1 VLQLPVLLTLVLAI
15 LSLASFLFVVEHI
28 GKELRPVT
36 VVTKVAREGLA
47 VIRNTYPLLLSPDA
61 LPPRTGS
68 AFLPRKNAGRWVNHQ
83 GRARVI
89 LAFNVRGLVDLAKRN
104 ECLIELVPQIGD
116 FVGAGSPLFRIY
128 GGGSGVRDRELIASV
143 ALGAERTMEQDPA
156 FAFRIIVDIADK
168 ALSPAINDPTTS
180 VLSID
185 QIQFLLQE
193 VGKRDLDTGTVCD
206 EGGEVRLV
214 YRTPA
219 WEDFVLLGI
228 TEIRH
233 FGANSIQV
241 MRRLCAMLEHLIEI
255 LPAERV
261 PLLEQQRD
269 LIHASVDRKFKDPLD
284 RVRAEIPDFQG
295 LGGRSRT

>member
-1 VLQLPVLLTLVLAI
+1 
-15 LSLASFLFVVEHI
+15 
-28 GKELRPVT
+28 
-36 VVTKVAREGLA
+36 VTKVAQQGLA
-47 VIRNTYPLLLSPDA
+47 VIQNVYPLARPNAFPRHALGLAA
-61 LPPRTGS
+61 LPG
-68 AFLPRKNAGRWVNHQ
+68 KNAGRSVNYQ
-83 GRARVI
+83 GRTGVI
-89 LAFNVRGLVDLAKRN
+89 VAFDVRGLVELAKRN
-104 ECLIELVPQIGD
+104 QCLIELVPQAGD
-116 FVGAGSPLFRIY
+116 FVATGSPLFRVY
-128 GGGSGVRDRELIASV
+128 GADTAIQDSELIASV
-143 ALGAERTMEQDPA
+143 AVGAERTMEQDPA

-269 LIHASVDRKFKDPLD
+269 LIRASVDRNFKDPLD